1 MIPKET
7 HSPIEPIEAHIKILA
22 HNFTYPSTP
31 DLAGEFKARS
41 IKPQPNPPPATY
53 RVMWAAAIALVIAIA
68 ILSASAASP
77 ARILL
82 LEFLQL
88 SPIRIF
94 LIEPYQATITPTAT
108 ATHSAALSPKTQS
121 DAALTIAAPTLA
133 ATPIVAVPNLFSMK
147 LSSPAQPHSVEPVF
161 YQPDPLYLE
170 PPNEANR

>member
-108 ATHSAALSPKTQS
+108 ATHSAALSHTMGA
-121 DAALTIAAPTLA
+121 DAGLTIASPTLA
-133 ATPIVAVPNLFSMK
+133 ATPIVAVPDMFPTT
-147 LSSPAQPHSVEPVF
+147 LSSPAQTHPVEPVF
-161 YQPDPLYLE
+161 YQPDSIHLE
-170 PPNEANR
+170 PFNEANR